1 MKEQGLAMMVFADVI
16 KNYKNGIQN
25 RNSYE
30 KKLCQNKNE
39 AGNVKFM
46 FSYMQIYNQQV
57 HDLLKR

>member
-1 MKEQGLAMMVFADVI
+1 MMVFADVI

-46 FSYMQIYNQQV
+46 FSYMQIYN
-57 HDLLKR
+57 